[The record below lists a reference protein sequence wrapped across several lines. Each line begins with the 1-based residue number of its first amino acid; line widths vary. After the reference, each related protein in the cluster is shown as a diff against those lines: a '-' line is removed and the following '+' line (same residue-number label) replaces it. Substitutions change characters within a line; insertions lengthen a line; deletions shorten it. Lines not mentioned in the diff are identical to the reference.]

1 MTEWLQQSH
10 ITLQTEIVKRQ
21 RAEEARRQRENELRL
36 NIPVILCTG
45 FSETMDAEQAYA
57 LGINAF
63 LMKPL
68 ELRKLGSATHDVLAQ
83 QTKAA

>member
-45 FSETMDAEQAYA
+45 FSETMDVEQAYA

-68 ELRKLGSATHDVLAQ
+68 EPRELGSATHDVLAQ
-83 QTKAA
+83 QVKAA